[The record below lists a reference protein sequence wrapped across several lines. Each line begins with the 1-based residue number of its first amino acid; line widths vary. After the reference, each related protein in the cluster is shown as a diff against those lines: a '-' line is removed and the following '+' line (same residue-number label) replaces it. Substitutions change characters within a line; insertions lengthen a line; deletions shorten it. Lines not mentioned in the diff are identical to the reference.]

1 MNAYLLSIVIYALI
15 LIAVGFI
22 VTRRVKGASDFFVAG
37 RKLGPAL
44 LFTTLIAPNIGG
56 GSTVGVAGLGYKF
69 GVSAWWWIGASALG
83 SFILAVVVGPAIW
96 RIAKKYNLY
105 TLGDYLDFRYN
116 RNFRGLISLL
126 LAVGSLAIFA
136 GQLMGI

>member
-96 RIAKKYNLY
+96 RIAK
-105 TLGDYLDFRYN
+105 
-116 RNFRGLISLL
+116 
-126 LAVGSLAIFA
+126 
-136 GQLMGI
+136 